1 MKELNLNVGLESL
14 NKMNPKVQASNANS
28 NHLSQRLLGN
38 YLKDVE
44 KILRKGESKDDEID
58 DMILLVPPSDE
69 NGISRIRTRAEM
81 QDALIK
87 NIDSM
92 FLLLQKV
99 GWNVQDALE
108 ILNLDPKHIPSGHI
122 SLKFRENSTISHKV
136 LDHKRAYSITKLYVP

>member
-58 DMILLVPPSDE
+58 DMIVSVPRMRMQ
-69 NGISRIRTRAEM
+69 SRASAPEPRCKMHWSRM
-81 QDALIK
+81 
-87 NIDSM
+87 
-92 FLLLQKV
+92 
-99 GWNVQDALE
+99 
-108 ILNLDPKHIPSGHI
+108 PIPCSCRYREPGGM
-122 SLKFRENSTISHKV
+122 LKMH
-136 LDHKRAYSITKLYVP
+136 

>member
-108 ILNLDPKHIPSGHI
+108 ILNLDPKHAKDSVKPF
-122 SLKFRENSTISHKV
+122 K
-136 LDHKRAYSITKLYVP
+136 